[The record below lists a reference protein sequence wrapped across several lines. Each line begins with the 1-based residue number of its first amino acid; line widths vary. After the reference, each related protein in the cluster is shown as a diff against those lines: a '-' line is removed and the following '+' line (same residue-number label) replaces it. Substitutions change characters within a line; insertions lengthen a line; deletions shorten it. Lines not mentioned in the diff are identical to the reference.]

1 MKKNNKMRPRETK
14 HKLLIYICWISG
26 RFTSECRERERAM
39 FCQKTPSVMMVV
51 WSEKWQQN
59 GHCFFTMRISL
70 LRNDQIVPPPH
81 HQFHTVSFLV
91 RSIIVKFVRYNINH
105 TYSMNLQSS
114 EFREAI
120 FFTSF
125 IYLIYN
131 VVAYLYTSNSITYN
145 YYNSIILT

>member
-1 MKKNNKMRPRETK
+1 
-14 HKLLIYICWISG
+14 
-26 RFTSECRERERAM
+26 FT
-39 FCQKTPSVMMVV
+39 
-51 WSEKWQQN
+51 
-59 GHCFFTMRISL
+59 FF
-70 LRNDQIVPPPH
+70 DQIVLPPH